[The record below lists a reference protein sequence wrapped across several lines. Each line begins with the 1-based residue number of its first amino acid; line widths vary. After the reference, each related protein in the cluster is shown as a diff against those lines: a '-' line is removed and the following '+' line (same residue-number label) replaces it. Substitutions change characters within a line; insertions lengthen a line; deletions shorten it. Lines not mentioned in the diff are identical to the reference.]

1 MEQEPRYVSKEEM
14 QRMRE
19 SVKKGVERVVHP
31 FLRRVEAQSHIRPS
45 KVKYKGQRWPN
56 VAEQPLTPTQDNC
69 FKQTA

>member
-45 KVKYKGQRWPN
+45 KIQRSKM
-56 VAEQPLTPTQDNC
+56 AECCRTTIDTDTRQLL
-69 FKQTA
+69 